1 MAQRKYAA
9 FAGVHT
15 VDTGR
20 RRYIFKVAWLGKDD
34 AAPLNENRPPGH
46 ADRVK
51 TGWYW
56 FGFSA
61 VKAPRIQIGPFSSS
75 RKAYQDARL
84 YCRAEPKEKPP

>member
-9 FAGVHT
+9 FAGLHN
-15 VDTGR
+15 VDAGR
-20 RRYIFKVAWLGKDD
+20 RRQVFEIVWAGRG
-34 AAPLNENRPPGH
+34 AVEILNVNRPPGH

-56 FGFSA
+56 YGA
-61 VKAPRIQIGPFSSS
+61 GAEAGPFSSS

-84 YCRAEPKEKPP
+84 RCRKQ